1 MIDVNMLDKIQQL
14 DELESIFPLSKVRN
28 FYLKNSN
35 YHIDNLNLYSIV
47 TSHDT
52 FLNSTDYYLY
62 IGCIETHNYVYQAFL
77 RFMSSSRLTCD
88 SCVKFYYTEYV
99 KFALENHIF
108 VTEPEHIHSLSEIQS
123 LLFEKLKLDD
133 TAVEYKTILQNR

>member
-35 YHIDNLNLYSIV
+35 YHIDDLNLYSIV
-47 TSHDT
+47 TSRNT
-52 FLNSTDYYLY
+52 FFNNTDYYLY
-62 IGCIETHNYVYQAFL
+62 IGCIETHNYVYQVFL
-77 RFMSSSRLTCD
+77 RFVSHQLSNSVVML
-88 SCVKFYYTEYV
+88 YYTEYV

-123 LLFEKLKLDD
+123 LLLEKIKLDD
-133 TAVEYKTILQNR
+133 TIVEYKKIL